1 MRRRQRELA
10 IALLATTL
18 GCGAATTV
26 PTADI
31 TSGDDVA
38 LTTRAPRRLS
48 ADQLARSLEV
58 ATGQPWIQFEAH
70 ADTLG
75 RPDYLHT
82 LTEGE
87 QISVAFLRF
96 AEDGARATCSA
107 AVAAERELSDPAQR
121 PILGAVALDQ
131 PDPAARRVN
140 LRRLVLRFLGLSITS
155 DDDPRLATLLPLLE
169 SPIAGRQG
177 RAPMEALRW
186 TAVCVALATRLDFL
200 TY

>member
-1 MRRRQRELA
+1 MTRWLLLF
-10 IALLATTL
+10 ALSV
-18 GCGAATTV
+18 GCGAAPATATTA
-26 PTADI
+26 P
-31 TSGDDVA
+31 TSGDEVA
-38 LTTRAPRRLS
+38 VTARTPRRLT

-58 ATGQPWIQFEAH
+58 ATGQPWLQFEPH

-82 LTEGE
+82 LTQGD

-107 AVAAERELSDPAQR
+107 AVAAERDLTDPAQR

-131 PDPAARRVN
+131 PDPIVRHAN
-140 LRRLVLRFLGLSITS
+140 LRRLVLRFLGIAVTS
-155 DDDPRLATLLPLLE
+155 DDDPRLATLTPLLDA
-169 SPIAGRQG
+169 PIAGRQG